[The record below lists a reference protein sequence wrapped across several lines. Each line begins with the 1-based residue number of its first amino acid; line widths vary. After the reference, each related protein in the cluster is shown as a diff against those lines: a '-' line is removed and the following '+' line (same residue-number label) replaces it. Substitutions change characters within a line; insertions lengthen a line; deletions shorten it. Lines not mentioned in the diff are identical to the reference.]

1 MQQSYTPEFKK
12 KISKEFE
19 FLKDKFLPSKVR
31 KFANKAVIGS
41 ACAIII
47 FASIIIGGG
56 MSK

>member
-47 FASIIIGGG
+47 FASIIIGGV
-56 MSK
+56 